1 VTEWL
6 SRLSELVLSYSVERM
21 SAQVLPAAT
30 EVTVATARPPWGV
43 VGRGYRLLRQ
53 VLLAA
58 AEVTV
63 ATARPPWGV
72 VGRGY
77 RLPGEAALAGAAGAA

>member
-1 VTEWL
+1 ML
-6 SRLSELVLSYSVERM
+6 SRLSELVLPYSVERM
-21 SAQVLPAAT
+21 SAQVLLAAT

-43 VGRGYRLLRQ
+43 AGRGYRLLRQ

-77 RLPGEAALAGAAGAA
+77 RLPREAALAGAAGAA